1 MLELS
6 EVIKE
11 LRRELQTAITDGAG
25 EALRFELGAID
36 LEVTVAVEK
45 TGGAHG
51 KVRFYVFELG
61 ADGSMSNTSTQ
72 RIKLTLQPRLADGRT
87 PMVRGQA
94 IPGED

>member
-6 EVIKE
+6 EVIQE
-11 LRRELQTAITDGAG
+11 LRRELQTAMTGAAG
-25 EALRFELGAID
+25 EALRFALGAID

-51 KVRFYVFELG
+51 KIRFYVFELG
-61 ADGSMSNTSTQ
+61 ADGSASNTSTQ
-72 RIKLTLQPRLADGRT
+72 RIKLTLQPRLADGST
-87 PMVRGQA
+87 PMVSGQA